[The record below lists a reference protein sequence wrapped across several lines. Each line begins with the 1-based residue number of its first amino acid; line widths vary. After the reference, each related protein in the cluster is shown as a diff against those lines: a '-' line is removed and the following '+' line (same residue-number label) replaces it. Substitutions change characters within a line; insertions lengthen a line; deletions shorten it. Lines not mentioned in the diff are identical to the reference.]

1 MIDYLM
7 IESRDPF
14 DSSDV
19 ANFLAL
25 ADGLSKAGNNRVTL
39 FLIQNGVLP
48 ARHGARSAPLAVLAA
63 NGVEVLADDFSLRE
77 RGISANRLLP
87 GIKAAPLDTV
97 VDRLAGGCKALWH

>member
-1 MIDYLM
+1 MPDYLM

-14 DSSDV
+14 DSNDV
-19 ANFLAL
+19 ADFLAL
-25 ADGLSKAGNNRVTL
+25 AEGLSKAGSKVTL

-63 NGVEVLADDFSLRE
+63 NGVEILADAFSLGE

-87 GIKAAPLDTV
+87 GIKAAPLDIV
-97 VDRLAGGCKALWH
+97 VDRLADGCKTLWH